1 MPPSTASSRRKAPR
15 CAYVEA
21 DRRCSR
27 KGDGNPPLCPVH
39 RLVLEAE
46 ATRPLRPG
54 ERLVGLLGRVLRG
67 QRVNDN
73 QVFAGLDDL
82 MGMFQS
88 PGFDELRA
96 QVEAQ
101 ARARARA
108 PRQPPR
114 QPPLPPPGQPP
125 PPRPPAGPDPRVVL
139 GFGPGDKL
147 TVAIVKA
154 RHRELA
160 RKHHPDRG
168 GSVTRMQE
176 VNAAVDKLLASL

>member
-1 MPPSTASSRRKAPR
+1 M
-15 CAYVEA
+15 
-21 DRRCSR
+21 
-27 KGDGNPPLCPVH
+27 
-39 RLVLEAE
+39 LEAE
-46 ATRPLRPG
+46 VTRPLRPG

-73 QVFAGLDDL
+73 QVFAGIDDL

-101 ARARARA
+101 ARARASRQPPRQQPRQQPRQT

-114 QPPLPPPGQPP
+114 QPPPPP
-125 PPRPPAGPDPRVVL
+125 PPAGPDPRVVL

-147 TVAIVKA
+147 TVVIVKA

-168 GSVTRMQE
+168 GSVARMQE
-176 VNAAVDKLLASL
+176 INAAVDKLLASM